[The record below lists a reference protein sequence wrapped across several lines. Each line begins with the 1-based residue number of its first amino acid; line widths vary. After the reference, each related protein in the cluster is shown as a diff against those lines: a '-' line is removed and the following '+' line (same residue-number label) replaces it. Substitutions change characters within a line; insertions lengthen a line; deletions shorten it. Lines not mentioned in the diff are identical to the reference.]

1 MGNPALWIGFNLAV
15 LLLLALD
22 LGVINRRAHEISI
35 RAALVWSA
43 VWVTLSLCFCLWI
56 YSAHGREPALQFL
69 TGYLIEKSLSVDNI
83 FLFVLLFGYFGIAP
97 RYQHR
102 VLYWG
107 ILGALVMRGAMIGL
121 GTALIS
127 RFEWLLYLFGAFLLF
142 AGARM
147 FFQKDMKPQPERNP
161 LVRAA
166 RKLFPVTNEARGQHL
181 LVREEGR
188 WAATPLLLALLV
200 IESTDI
206 AFALDSIPAV
216 FSVTR
221 DPFIVYT
228 SNVCAILGLRAFYFL
243 LAGVLP
249 YFRYLGRGLAAVLVL
264 VGLKMICAKWV
275 DVPTFATLA
284 GVAAMLTI
292 ATVASVLAA
301 RRESSQKLADTGR
314 GTSA

>member
-1 MGNPALWIGFNLAV
+1 MGNPALWVIFNLAV

-22 LGVINRRAHEISI
+22 LGVINRRAHAVSLRE
-35 RAALVWSA
+35 ALGWS
-43 VWVTLSLCFCLWI
+43 VLWVVLSLGFCLWI
-56 YSAHGREPALQFL
+56 YKTRGPEPSLQFL
-69 TGYLIEKSLSVDNI
+69 TGYLIEKSLSVDNV
-83 FLFVLLFGYFGIAP
+83 FLFVLLFKYFSIEP

-121 GTALIS
+121 GSALIH
-127 RFEWLLYLFGAFLLF
+127 RFGLFLVF
-142 AGARM
+142 AGTRM
-147 FFQKDMKPQPERNP
+147 FLQREIKAEPERNP

-166 RKLFPVTNEARGQHL
+166 RRFFPVTAETHGQHFL
-181 LVREEGR
+181 IREAGR

-221 DPFIVYT
+221 DPFIIYT

-264 VGLKMICAKWV
+264 VGLKMLSAPWLKL
-275 DVPTFATLA
+275 PTSLTLT
-284 GVAAMLTI
+284 GVAVILGI
-292 ATVASVLAA
+292 AVGASILEA
-301 RRESSQKLADTGR
+301 RREKALADKAMR
-314 GTSA
+314 REDSASSGAH